1 MQYIYDVKMFI
12 IHISKDR
19 KKNEKK
25 ANKELLKQE
34 DILPTE
40 KFDYSSINFSNFQ
53 GGSMGQDTNH
63 IQFQQPKVSRY
74 NFIFL
79 SIICK

>member
-1 MQYIYDVKMFI
+1 MQYIHYVKIFI

-19 KKNEKK
+19 KGSKKK
-25 ANKELLKQE
+25 AKKELLKQE
-34 DILPTE
+34 DTLPSE
-40 KFDYSSINFSNFQ
+40 KFDYSSISFSNFQ
-53 GGSMGQDTNH
+53 GGSMGQDANH
-63 IQFQQPKVSRY
+63 VQFQQPKVSRY